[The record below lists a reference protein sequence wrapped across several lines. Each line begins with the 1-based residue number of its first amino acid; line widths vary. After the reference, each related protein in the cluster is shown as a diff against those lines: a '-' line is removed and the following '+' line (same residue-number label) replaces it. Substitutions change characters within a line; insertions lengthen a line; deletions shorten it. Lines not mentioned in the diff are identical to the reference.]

1 MTRLSSFIFATI
13 VAVIMMVG
21 NNGVHAAL
29 QRGAKTGSPS
39 NEQAQNLRQ
48 LKMENRGIGMSGG
61 MTAMTSMGGMTAMTS
76 MGSMGGMTAMAS
88 MGGMTAMASMGGM
101 GGMRR
106 AETVAERTRTNRV
119 AGIKGGRIINQQ

>member
-1 MTRLSSFIFATI
+1 MMTRLSFIFATI
-13 VAVIMMVG
+13 VAVMMMVG
-21 NNGVHAAL
+21 NNDVHAL
-29 QRGAKTGSPS
+29 QRGAKTGRSD
-39 NEQAQNLRQ
+39 EEVQNLRQ